1 MRGISRNFRKDE
13 NFISVDIVDVIEKV
27 EQVGL
32 KILGVD
38 LWVVEYSEP
47 FITSIYGPKQF
58 FVRIVPVRSVKDPN
72 A

>member
-1 MRGISRNFRKDE
+1 MRGISRNLRKDE
-13 NFISVDIVDVIEKV
+13 NFISVDIVDVTEKV

-47 FITSIYGPKQF
+47 FITSIYGPK
-58 FVRIVPVRSVKDPN
+58 
-72 A
+72 